1 MSEQES
7 FLQLK
12 SEIQT
17 LKIKDEYRSK
27 ELDALMVKLSDTS
40 TKLNALSENIGR
52 LLAAQDVNKMTDK
65 EFREEMKILH
75 TRIGDLQYHHFS
87 FETTEPT
94 THIQVELKG
103 EKDFDFCLYLK
114 KDTPAFRSNADHA
127 VTGSGNTKT
136 ISRHLTLGKWF
147 VSVECTTTVKAEL
160 DGCRGFFNYSGK
172 TSVLNGA
179 AYRIKLVTAK

>member
-1 MSEQES
+1 MPEQES
-7 FLQLK
+7 ILQLK

-75 TRIGDLQYHHFS
+75 TRIGDLQDKMNTMIDKT
-87 FETTEPT
+87 ET
-94 THIQVELKG
+94 
-103 EKDFDFCLYLK
+103 
-114 KDTPAFRSNADHA
+114 RM
-127 VTGSGNTKT
+127 NTDINIIYNKLESIERWRWIT
-136 ISRHLTLGKWF
+136 I
-147 VSVECTTTVKAEL
+147 
-160 DGCRGFFNYSGK
+160 
-172 TSVLNGA
+172 GA
-179 AYRIKLVTAK
+179 ATFVAWLLTHVVPKYVN

>member
-75 TRIGDLQYHHFS
+75 TRIGDLQDKMNTMIDKT
-87 FETTEPT
+87 ETRMNSDVNL
-94 THIQVELKG
+94 I
-103 EKDFDFCLYLK
+103 Y
-114 KDTPAFRSNADHA
+114 
-127 VTGSGNTKT
+127 TKLESLERWRWIT
-136 ISRHLTLGKWF
+136 I
-147 VSVECTTTVKAEL
+147 
-160 DGCRGFFNYSGK
+160 
-172 TSVLNGA
+172 GA
-179 AYRIKLVTAK
+179 ATLVAWLLTHVIPKVIS

>member
-75 TRIGDLQYHHFS
+75 TRIGDLQDKMNTMIDKT
-87 FETTEPT
+87 ET
-94 THIQVELKG
+94 
-103 EKDFDFCLYLK
+103 
-114 KDTPAFRSNADHA
+114 RM
-127 VTGSGNTKT
+127 NTDINLIYNKLESLERWRWIT
-136 ISRHLTLGKWF
+136 I
-147 VSVECTTTVKAEL
+147 
-160 DGCRGFFNYSGK
+160 
-172 TSVLNGA
+172 GA
-179 AYRIKLVTAK
+179 ATFVAWLLTHVVPKYVN